1 MTISENVGFIGSGG
15 IATAMARGLLKAPGF
30 TGSIYLSVHKNAAR
44 AEAVQA
50 LAPERVVLTGSNQE
64 IIDKTIFVVPA
75 LLPKVLEEVAPKL
88 KFRRENHIIHITAFW
103 KLAAV
108 ASWYAPACGLVRS
121 VPLPFSADRMGP
133 VVVYG
138 DDEEGVALL
147 SQIGS
152 VVRVKTEKD
161 LETLAALT
169 GMMDAYYGAVAE
181 MVGWCETKGM
191 DFQSAL
197 DYATEMNEALSVH
210 MRRNCTEDV
219 ETFLRENA
227 TPGGTNELGLK
238 TLREAQAYKPWSEAL
253 EKIGKRY
260 GI

>member
-15 IATAMARGLLKAPGF
+15 IACAMARGLLKSPEF
-30 TGSIYLSVHKNAAR
+30 TGRICLSVHKNADR
-44 AEAVQA
+44 AKAVQ
-50 LAPERVVLTGSNQE
+50 LLSPERVFLREANQQIVDEAE
-64 IIDKTIFVVPA
+64 IIVPA
-75 LLPKVLEEVAPKL
+75 LLPKVLEEVAPTL
-88 KFRRENHIIHITAFW
+88 KFSKENHVIHITAFW
-103 KLAAV
+103 KLLAA
-108 ASWYAPACGLVRS
+108 APWYAPSCGMVRS

-138 DDEEGVALL
+138 DDQLCLDLL
-147 SQIGS
+147 AMIGS
-152 VVRVKTEKD
+152 VVKVKTEKE

-181 MVGWCETKGM
+181 MVGWCGTKGM

-210 MRRNCTEDV
+210 MRRNCTKDV

-238 TLREAQAYKPWSEAL
+238 TLRETQAYKPWSEAL

>member
-15 IATAMARGLLKAPGF
+15 IATAMARGLLKAPEF
-30 TGSIYLSVHKNAAR
+30 TGKIYFSVHKNAQR
-44 AEAVQA
+44 AQAVQA
-50 LAPERVVLTGSNQE
+50 LAPERVELCGSNQE
-64 IIDKTIFVVPA
+64 IVDKTVFVVPA
-75 LLPKVLEEVAPKL
+75 LLPKVLEEVAPAL
-88 KFRRENHIIHITAFW
+88 KFRPENHVVHITAFW

-108 ASWYAPACGLVRS
+108 APWYAPACGLVRS

-138 DDEEGVALL
+138 GDERGVELL
-147 SQIGS
+147 SLIGS
-152 VVRVKTEKD
+152 VVRVRTEKA

-181 MVGWCETKGM
+181 MVRWCETKGM
-191 DFQSAL
+191 DFESAR
-197 DYATEMNEALSVH
+197 DYACRMNEALSVH

-219 ETFLRENA
+219 EAFLRENA

-238 TLREAQAYKPWSEAL
+238 TLRDAKAYEPWSEAL